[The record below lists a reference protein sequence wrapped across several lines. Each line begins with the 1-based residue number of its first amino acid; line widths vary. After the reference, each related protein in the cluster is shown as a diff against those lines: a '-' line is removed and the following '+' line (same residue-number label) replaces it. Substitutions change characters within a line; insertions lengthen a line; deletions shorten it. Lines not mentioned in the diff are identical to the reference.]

1 MPVSSK
7 GFLFSLLLLFTKF
20 GFLKKRIIVS
30 VTNDLTSDKRVDRVC
45 CTLVKMGFDV
55 LLVGRAR
62 KESLPL
68 IKRDYRTKRMSLLFC
83 KGAKFYAEYNIRL
96 FFFLL
101 FHKAHLL
108 VSNDLDTL
116 PAGYMASRLK
126 KTGLVHD
133 CHEYFR
139 GVPELNGRSFP
150 SRVWKRIEDRIF
162 PKLKAVYAVNDS
174 IARIYHEEYGN
185 EITVIRNVPF
195 RTNKIVAQEHSL
207 LNVPKDTKILLYQG
221 SVNID
226 RGLEEAIAAM
236 KFVKTKAVL
245 VIIGTG
251 DVFSN
256 LKQLAVSQGVSEK
269 IIFTGEIPFQDLS
282 KYTVQADLGLSIE
295 KDVSL
300 NYHYCLP
307 NKFLDYIQARVPVL
321 VSPLPEMQAIV
332 DKYKIGETI
341 DNHDP
346 GYIAAKFDSML
357 TNEKQLTTYRANLEL
372 AAAELC
378 WEKEEPKLMNIFN
391 PYV

>member
-1 MPVSSK
+1 
-7 GFLFSLLLLFTKF
+7 
-20 GFLKKRIIVS
+20 LKKWIIVS

-45 CTLVKMGFDV
+45 CTLVKMGFEV
-55 LLVGRAR
+55 LLVGRVR

-68 IKRDYRTKRMSLLFC
+68 IKRDYPTKRMSLLFC

-101 FHKAHLL
+101 FHKANLL

-116 PAGYMASRLK
+116 SANYMASHIRK
-126 KTGLVHD
+126 IGLVHD

-150 SRVWKRIEDRIF
+150 SKIWRCIEDRIF
-162 PKLKAVYAVNDS
+162 PKLKSVYAVNDS
-174 IARIYHEEYGN
+174 IAGIYHEEYGN
-185 EITVIRNVPF
+185 EIVVIRNVPF
-195 RTNKIVAQEHSL
+195 GTQKVESKDHSL
-207 LNVPKDTKILLYQG
+207 LNVPRGTKILLYQG

-236 KFVKTKAVL
+236 KFVKTKTVL

-251 DVFSN
+251 DVFAS
-256 LKQLAVSQGVSEK
+256 LKQLAISQGVSEK
-269 IIFTGEIPFQDLS
+269 IIFTGEIPFQELS
-282 KYTVQADLGLSIE
+282 KYTVLADLGLSIE

-332 DKYKIGETI
+332 DKYQIGETI

-346 GYIAAKFDSML
+346 EYLAAKFDSML
-357 TNEKQLTTYRANLEL
+357 TNEKQLSTYHTNLEL
-372 AAAELC
+372 AAADLC
-378 WEKEEPKLMNIFN
+378 WENEEPKLMNIFN